1 MSGWRKRQIAD
12 KVDAH
17 YSNTDNPV
25 DFPPAPDPI
34 DSLMYS
40 AGLTAQGC
48 WDEMDDY
55 NRTAIERFAELIIF
69 ECIKIA
75 VFRGDSKTAREIK
88 EHFGYEI

>member
-1 MSGWRKRQIAD
+1 
-12 KVDAH
+12 
-17 YSNTDNPV
+17 
-25 DFPPAPDPI
+25 
-34 DSLMYS
+34 MYS

-75 VFRGDSKTAREIK
+75 VFRGDAKTAREIK